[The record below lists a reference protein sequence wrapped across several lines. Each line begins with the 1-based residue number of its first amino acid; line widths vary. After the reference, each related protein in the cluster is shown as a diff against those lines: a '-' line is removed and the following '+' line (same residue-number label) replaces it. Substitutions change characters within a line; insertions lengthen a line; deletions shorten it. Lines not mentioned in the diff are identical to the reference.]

1 MSRMHALS
9 ARQPSRARYFFVLA
23 LLAALATPWP
33 ALAADGDA
41 SADQP
46 VTAESLQQLREALR
60 QEQLRMQA
68 LEQRLAADEAAL
80 AKAQASAQANA
91 QTTAPATPTL
101 AAGNGLGTSA
111 AVATNP
117 NTLLGSFGPDGYTLA
132 SADGQNVIHFRGN
145 VSVDDRYFSDSYTPV
160 TADTWLIRRLRPTL
174 EGTLDGNIDFRIMPD
189 FAEGKTVLQDGWGDI
204 RFEPW
209 LVLQFGKFKAPV
221 GLERLQLEQFGRFI
235 EPSLTADLLPYRDL
249 GFKVGGALGHGVFT
263 YDVGTFDGTVDAG
276 STDGN
281 SVPDYDS
288 TGKFTWEGRV
298 FARPFL
304 PTELGGLKGLGFG
317 VAQTYVK
324 DSGVNTAS
332 TTTSLL
338 ASYKTTG
345 QQSMFSYRS
354 DTDPTTAGAV
364 NNATIAQGIE
374 RRVVPQFYYYFR
386 SVGLLGEYVDEAQ
399 QVQRDLTVGS
409 ERFATLHNSAWQLQ
423 GAWFVT
429 GEDEAYDSAT
439 PRSDFQFGRG
449 GTGAWEL
456 LARYH
461 VLSFDPGALIG
472 GSSSFANPA
481 SAPRMARA
489 IGTGANWYLDRNF
502 KIQLDYEVTSFV
514 GGATGGNRPDERVLT
529 TQFALIF

>member
-1 MSRMHALS
+1 MPRLS
-9 ARQPSRARYFFVLA
+9 AYCARRSLHARHLFVLVLIA
-23 LLAALATPWP
+23 VLLEPRLAV
-33 ALAADGDA
+33 AADGQPA
-41 SADQP
+41 ADPP
-46 VTAESLQQLREALR
+46 VTQESLQQLREELR
-60 QEQLRMQA
+60 QEQLRMQD
-68 LEQRLAADEAAL
+68 LERRLAADEAAL
-80 AKAQASAQANA
+80 ANAQAASAQASAQANA
-91 QTTAPATPTL
+91 QS
-101 AAGNGLGTSA
+101 AAGA
-111 AVATNP
+111 ASGQAARAATATDP
-117 NTLLGSFGPDGYTLA
+117 NALLGSFGAAGYTLQ
-132 SADGQNVIHFRGN
+132 SADGLNVIHFRGN

-174 EGTLDGNIDFRIMPD
+174 EGTLAGTIDFRIMPD
-189 FAEGKTVLQDGWGDI
+189 FAQGKTILQDGWGDVRI
-204 RFEPW
+204 EPW
-209 LVLQFGKFKAPV
+209 LVFQFGKFKAPV
-221 GLERLQLEQFGRFI
+221 GLERLQLEQFARFI

-249 GFKVGGALGHGVFT
+249 GFKVGGTIGHGIIT
-263 YDVGTFDGTVDAG
+263 YDVGTFDGTLDAG

-288 TGKFTWEGRV
+288 TGKFTWDGRI

-304 PTELGGLKGLGFG
+304 PTDLAALRGLGFG
-317 VAQTYVK
+317 VAETYVK
-324 DSGVNTAS
+324 NSGINTAS

-354 DTDPTTAGAV
+354 DTVVGGGF

-386 SVGLLGEYVDEAQ
+386 SLGLLGEYVDEAQ
-399 QVQRDLTVGS
+399 QVQRDITLS
-409 ERFATLHNSAWQLQ
+409 SDRFATLRNSAWQIQ
-423 GAWFVT
+423 GAWFLT
-429 GEDEAYDSAT
+429 GEDEGYDSAA

-461 VLSFDPGALIG
+461 VLSFDPGAFTDA
-472 GSSSFANPA
+472 SFSFANPA

-502 KIQLDYEVTSFV
+502 KIMLDYEVTRFE
-514 GGATGGNRPDERVLT
+514 GGVTGGNRPDERVLT

>member
-1 MSRMHALS
+1 MIRTHARP
-9 ARQPSRARYFFVLA
+9 ARQPSRARHFLVYA
-23 LLAALATPWP
+23 LLAALAAPRLT
-33 ALAADGDA
+33 LAADPEPA
-41 SADQP
+41 APP
-46 VTAESLQQLREALR
+46 VTAESLQQLRDELR
-60 QEQLRMQA
+60 QEQLRMQV

-80 AKAQASAQANA
+80 AKAQAGTPSAA
-91 QTTAPATPTL
+91 QPVAAPAP
-101 AAGNGLGTSA
+101 
-111 AVATNP
+111 AVAEANGQGSGPIIAPGP
-117 NTLLGSFGPDGYTLA
+117 NTLLGSFGPEGYTLQ

-145 VSVDDRYFSDSYTPV
+145 VSVDDRYFSDAYTPV

-189 FAEGKTVLQDGWGDI
+189 FAQGKTILQDGWADI

-209 LVLQFGKFKAPV
+209 LVFQFGKFKAPV
-221 GLERLQLEQFGRFI
+221 GLERLQLEQFSRFI
-235 EPSLTADLLPYRDL
+235 EPSLTSDLLPYRDL
-249 GFKVGGALGHGVFT
+249 GFKVGGTLGQGVLT
-263 YDVGTFDGTVDAG
+263 YDLGTFDGTLDAG

-288 TGKFTWEGRV
+288 TGKFTWEGRL

-304 PTELGGLKGLGFG
+304 RTELGALRGLGFG
-317 VAQTYVK
+317 VAETYVK
-324 DSGVNTAS
+324 DSGVNTSS

-345 QQSMFSYRS
+345 QQSMFSYRG
-354 DTDPTTAGAV
+354 DTSGAAF

-374 RRVVPQFYYYFR
+374 RRVVPQFYYYFG

-399 QVQRDLTVGS
+399 QVQRNLTANS
-409 ERFATLHNSAWQLQ
+409 DRLATLQNSAWQLQ
-423 GAWFVT
+423 AAWFVT
-429 GEDEAYDSAT
+429 GEEEAYDSAT

-461 VLSFDPGALIG
+461 VLSFDPLAFIDGNN
-472 GSSSFANPA
+472 SFANPA
-481 SAPRMARA
+481 TSPRAARA

-502 KIQLDYEVTSFV
+502 KIQLDYEVTRFE
-514 GGATGGNRPDERVLT
+514 GGVTGGNRPDERVLT
-529 TQFALIF
+529 GQFALIF